1 MPDRKRTKKQ
11 KRREKLLHA
20 EKMEHLGIM
29 VSGVA
34 HDYNNLLMIIRGY
47 SELLVMQLEPKNLL
61 CRSALEIQ
69 KAVDRAVLLTSQL
82 LTYTRGGPFDLK
94 NLDLNAIV
102 VGMDKLLECLLGGGI
117 ELVTDLDPS
126 LAQVKAVP
134 GQIEQVIL
142 NLVINARDA
151 MPEGGIV
158 KVETANVE
166 VDTPLTGQLLNLP
179 KGSYTMLAVSDTGTG
194 MDPETQSKVF
204 QPFFTT
210 KEPGKGTGLGLANV
224 GSIVSRHGGYVRVDS
239 KLGQGSAFR
248 IYLRCIS

>member
-1 MPDRKRTKKQ
+1 
-11 KRREKLLHA
+11 
-20 EKMEHLGIM
+20 MEHLGIM

-47 SELLVMQLEPKNLL
+47 SELLVMQLEPKNPL

-117 ELVTDLDPS
+117 ELVKDLDPS
-126 LAQVKAVP
+126 LAQVEAVP

-142 NLVINARDA
+142 NLAINARDA

-239 KLGQGSAFR
+239 KLGQGSTFR

>member
-1 MPDRKRTKKQ
+1 M
-11 KRREKLLHA
+11 
-20 EKMEHLGIM
+20 
-29 VSGVA
+29 
-34 HDYNNLLMIIRGY
+34 
-47 SELLVMQLEPKNLL
+47 
-61 CRSALEIQ
+61 
-69 KAVDRAVLLTSQL
+69 
-82 LTYTRGGPFDLK
+82 
-94 NLDLNAIV
+94 
-102 VGMDKLLECLLGGGI
+102 
-117 ELVTDLDPS
+117 
-126 LAQVKAVP
+126 
-134 GQIEQVIL
+134 
-142 NLVINARDA
+142 
-151 MPEGGIV
+151 
-158 KVETANVE
+158 ETANLE